1 MTTGPGRRQQRGRNM
16 KTLLRTLAC
25 GTLALSALIAG
36 AAEYPSRPIRFVVP
50 YATGGTTDILARIVG
65 PKLTQAWRQQVVVD
79 NRGGANG
86 NIGSDIVAKA
96 TPDGYTILLGT
107 SGSNAVN
114 PSLYTRMP
122 YDAKRDLALIA
133 MVAST
138 ANILVANPRFA
149 GNSIQDVIAMAKQNP
164 GKVTYGS
171 AGVGSVL
178 HLSGELLKTITGVNM
193 THVPYKGTGPSLV
206 DLMGGQID
214 VVFANLPA
222 VVPMVQAG
230 QLKGIAVT
238 TATRAAALP
247 QIPTMIEGGV
257 RGYDVS
263 SWFAVFVPARTPK
276 PIVNKINAE
285 VVKILKTPDTQRRLV
300 ELGAE
305 PMFKTPEEGNRFFH
319 DEIEKWAK
327 VVKASGAKAN

>member
-1 MTTGPGRRQQRGRNM
+1 MN
-16 KTLLRTLAC
+16 TLLRTLAC
-25 GTLALSALIAG
+25 GVLASSALTAG
-36 AAEYPSRPIRFVVP
+36 AAEYPSRPVRLVVP
-50 YATGGTTDILARIVG
+50 YATGGTTDILARIIG
-65 PKLTQAWRQQVVVD
+65 PRMTQAWRQQIVVD

-114 PSLYTRMP
+114 PSVYARMP

-138 ANILVANPRFA
+138 ANILVANPRFS
-149 GNSIQDVIAMAKQNP
+149 GNTIQDVLAMAKERP

-178 HLSGELLKTITGVNM
+178 HLSGELLKTITRVNM

-222 VVPMVQAG
+222 VVPMVQTG
-230 QLKGIAVT
+230 RLKGIAVT
-238 TATRAAALP
+238 TAKRAAALP
-247 QIPTMIEGGV
+247 QIPTMMEGGV

-263 SWFAVFVPARTPK
+263 SWFAVFVPTRTPA

-285 VVKILKTPDTQRRLV
+285 VVKILKKPDTQARLV

-305 PMFKTPEEGNRFFH
+305 PMFMTPAEGNRFFH

-327 VVKASGAKAN
+327 VVKAAGVKPN

>member
-1 MTTGPGRRQQRGRNM
+1 M
-16 KTLLRTLAC
+16 KPLLRILAC
-25 GTLALSALIAG
+25 GAFALSALIAG
-36 AAEYPSRPIRFVVP
+36 AAEYPGRPIRFVVP
-50 YATGGTTDILARIVG
+50 YAPGGTTDILARIIG
-65 PKLTQAWRQQVVVD
+65 PKMTQAWRQQIVVD

-114 PSLYTRMP
+114 PSVYARMP
-122 YDAKRDLALIA
+122 YDATRDLAMIA

-138 ANILVANPRFA
+138 ANILVANPRFS
-149 GNSIQDVIAMAKQNP
+149 GNTIQDVLAMAKKNP
-164 GKVTYGS
+164 GKITYGS

-178 HLSGELLKTITGVNM
+178 HLSGELLKTMTGVNM

-222 VVPMVQAG
+222 VVPMVQTG
-230 QLKGIAVT
+230 RLKGIAVT
-238 TATRAAALP
+238 TARRAAALP
-247 QIPTMIEGGV
+247 QIPTMVEGGV
-257 RGYDVS
+257 RGYDVA

-276 PIVNKINAE
+276 PIVNKINSE
-285 VVKILKTPDTQRRLV
+285 VVKILKTPDTQARLV

-305 PMFKTPEEGNRFFH
+305 PMFMTPEEGNRYFH
-319 DEIEKWAK
+319 DEIGKWAK
-327 VVKASGAKAN
+327 VVKAAGVKPQ

>member
-1 MTTGPGRRQQRGRNM
+1 M

-25 GTLALSALIAG
+25 GALALSALIAS
-36 AAEYPSRPIRFVVP
+36 AADYPSRPIRFVVP
-50 YATGGTTDILARIVG
+50 YATGGTTDILARIIG
-65 PKLTQAWRQQVVVD
+65 PKMTQAWRQQVVVD

-122 YDAKRDLALIA
+122 YDARRDLALIA

-138 ANILVANPRFA
+138 ANILVANPRFT
-149 GNSIQDVIAMAKQNP
+149 GNSIRDVIAMAKQNP

-178 HLSGELLKTITGVNM
+178 HLSGELLKTVTGVNM

-247 QIPTMIEGGV
+247 QVPTMIEGGV
-257 RGYDVS
+257 PGYDVS
-263 SWFAVFVPARTPK
+263 SWFAVFVPARTPQ

>member
-1 MTTGPGRRQQRGRNM
+1 M

-25 GTLALSALIAG
+25 GGLALSALIAG
-36 AAEYPSRPIRFVVP
+36 AAEYPSRPVRFVVP
-50 YATGGTTDILARIVG
+50 YATGGTTDILARIIG
-65 PKLTQAWRQQVVVD
+65 PKLTQAWRQQIVVD

-114 PSLYTRMP
+114 PSVYARMP

-149 GNSIQDVIAMAKQNP
+149 GNTIQDVLAMAKKNP

-178 HLSGELLKTITGVNM
+178 HLSGELLKTMTGVNM

-222 VVPMVQAG
+222 VVPMVQTG
-230 QLKGIAVT
+230 RLKGIAVT
-238 TATRAAALP
+238 TAKRATALP
-247 QIPTMIEGGV
+247 QIPTMMEGGV

-263 SWFAVFVPARTPK
+263 SWFAVFVPTRTPK
-276 PIVNKINAE
+276 PIVSKINAE
-285 VVKILKTPDTQRRLV
+285 VVKILKTPDTQARLV

-305 PMFKTPEEGNRFFH
+305 PMFMTPAEGNRFFH

-327 VVKASGAKAN
+327 VVKAAGVKPN

>member
-1 MTTGPGRRQQRGRNM
+1 M
-16 KTLLRTLAC
+16 
-25 GTLALSALIAG
+25 
-36 AAEYPSRPIRFVVP
+36 
-50 YATGGTTDILARIVG
+50 
-65 PKLTQAWRQQVVVD
+65 TQAWRQQIVVD

-96 TPDGYTILLGT
+96 APDGYTILLGT

-114 PSLYTRMP
+114 PSVYARMP
-122 YDAKRDLALIA
+122 YDARRDLALIA

-138 ANILVANPRFA
+138 ANILVANPRFS
-149 GNSIQDVIAMAKQNP
+149 GNTIQDVLAMAKKDP

-171 AGVGSVL
+171 SGVGSVL
-178 HLSGELLKTITGVNM
+178 HLSGELLKTIAGVNM

-222 VVPMVQAG
+222 VVPMVQTG
-230 QLKGIAVT
+230 RLKGIAVT
-238 TATRAAALP
+238 TAKRAAALP
-247 QIPTMIEGGV
+247 QIPTMAEGGV

-285 VVKILKTPDTQRRLV
+285 VEKILKTPETQARLV

-305 PMFKTPEEGNRFFH
+305 PMFMTPEEGNRYFH
-319 DEIEKWAK
+319 AEIGKWAK
-327 VVKASGAKAN
+327 VVKAAGVKPQ

>member
-1 MTTGPGRRQQRGRNM
+1 M

-25 GTLALSALIAG
+25 GAISLSALAAG
-36 AAEYPSRPIRFVVP
+36 AAEYPNRPIRFVVP
-50 YATGGTTDILARIVG
+50 YAPGGTTDILARILG
-65 PKLTQAWRQQVVVD
+65 PKLTQAWRQQIVVD

-96 TPDGYTILLGT
+96 APDGYTILLGT

-114 PSLYTRMP
+114 PSVYARMP
-122 YDAKRDLALIA
+122 YDARRDLALIA

-138 ANILVANPRFA
+138 ANILVANPRFS
-149 GNSIQDVIAMAKQNP
+149 GNTIQDVLAMAKKDP

-171 AGVGSVL
+171 SGVGSVL
-178 HLSGELLKTITGVNM
+178 HLSGELLKTIAGVNM

-222 VVPMVQAG
+222 VVPMVQTG
-230 QLKGIAVT
+230 RLKGIAVT
-238 TATRAAALP
+238 TAKRAAALP
-247 QIPTMIEGGV
+247 QIPTMAEGGV

-285 VVKILKTPDTQRRLV
+285 VEKILKTPETQARLV

-305 PMFKTPEEGNRFFH
+305 PMFMTPEEGNRYFH
-319 DEIEKWAK
+319 AEIGKWAK
-327 VVKASGAKAN
+327 VVKAAGVKPQ

>member
-1 MTTGPGRRQQRGRNM
+1 M
-16 KTLLRTLAC
+16 C
-25 GTLALSALIAG
+25 
-36 AAEYPSRPIRFVVP
+36 IR
-50 YATGGTTDILARIVG
+50 D
-65 PKLTQAWRQQVVVD
+65 
-79 NRGGANG
+79 
-86 NIGSDIVAKA
+86 S
-96 TPDGYTILLGT
+96 
-107 SGSNAVN
+107 
-114 PSLYTRMP
+114 
-122 YDAKRDLALIA
+122 
-133 MVAST
+133 
-138 ANILVANPRFA
+138 
-149 GNSIQDVIAMAKQNP
+149 
-164 GKVTYGS
+164 
-171 AGVGSVL
+171 
-178 HLSGELLKTITGVNM
+178 LKTVTGVNM

-247 QIPTMIEGGV
+247 QVPTMIEGGV
-257 RGYDVS
+257 PGYDVS

-285 VVKILKTPDTQRRLV
+285 VVKLLKTPDTQRRLV